1 MSEQSTPTSTVPPI
15 SRSLGAAVR
24 EEELP
29 NARARFIETF
39 PPPPILM
46 KPRVTLVSNASSV
59 TYRVL
64 VACDLSEFAEGVL
77 REAIAYTHGHMPAE
91 LHLAAVVEKVKDHYV
106 LNYDAKRRHLTR
118 EVVESLMSNLIWKV
132 GIVRGS
138 PLEDALE
145 QIALHICV
153 GDPAEEVLNLSHE
166 IMADLIVIGSRQHQ
180 GLQRRV
186 WGSISKTIVNQA
198 TCSVVLVRPV
208 DFVHGHRT
216 PSIEPPRTWTGDHH
230 HLMTHHYSSAGRTTG
245 SISARTIL

>member
-1 MSEQSTPTSTVPPI
+1 MSQQQNPTSTVPP
-15 SRSLGAAVR
+15 SLRSYGAAVR
-24 EEELP
+24 EDDIP
-29 NARARFIETF
+29 TVKARFVETF

-46 KPRVTLVSNASSV
+46 KPRTEATSTAPAA

-77 REAIAYTHGHMPAE
+77 REAVAYTHGHMPAE
-91 LHLAAVVEKVKDHYV
+91 LHLAAVVEKAKDHFV
-106 LNYDAKRRHLTR
+106 LHYDEKRRHLTR

-132 GIVRGS
+132 GIVKGS

-153 GDPAEEVLNLSHE
+153 GDPAVQILRLSRE

-180 GLQRRV
+180 GFQRRV
-186 WGSISKTIVNQA
+186 WGSISKTVVNEA
-198 TCSVVLVRPV
+198 ECSVVLVRPV

-216 PSIEPPRTWTGDHH
+216 PSIEPPRMWTGETH
-230 HLMTHHYSSAGRTTG
+230 HLMMHHYSSGSG
-245 SISARTIL
+245 SIGAISDRTIY